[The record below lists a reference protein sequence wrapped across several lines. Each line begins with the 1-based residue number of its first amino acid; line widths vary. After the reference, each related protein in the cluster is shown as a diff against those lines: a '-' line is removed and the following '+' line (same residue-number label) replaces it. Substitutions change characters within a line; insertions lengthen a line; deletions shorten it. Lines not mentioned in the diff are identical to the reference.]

1 MNSDLRNKT
10 IWAERMVPDSE
21 KPGGG
26 GSEPLQVFSG
36 SKDLAQEH
44 LMTALVLMSSL
55 CLVGFTLC
63 ATAAAVATYKK
74 FFRSQTCHICKEK
87 VTHIDMRL
95 GSTYFQAA
103 KSKIVLLMDSISQ
116 RNFFMFFIFL
126 FWGG

>member
-21 KPGGG
+21 KPGDG
-26 GSEPLQVFSG
+26 EPLQVFSG

-44 LMTALVLMSSL
+44 LMMALVVMSSL

-87 VTHIDMRL
+87 VTHIDMK
-95 GSTYFQAA
+95 YFQAA
-103 KSKIVLLMDSISQ
+103 NPKIVVVLLMVLCISWDSIY
-116 RNFFMFFIFL
+116 NFYHIFHL
-126 FWGG
+126 NGGGG